1 MFLSGTANYHGYKKR
16 KTDQPD
22 SARRTVFSG
31 QDLAAI
37 CAFKATTALVEVDVV
52 DWKGGPLVVWTII
65 IHYQHNFHQHNEI
78 ERWSPMRWVSV
89 CIDQADTN
97 HTLPL
102 KNKLS
107 AGWMAKRVSS
117 MSKWVSGVDR
127 VMPWFNV
134 KNLKRVGVW
143 WFFAQNV
150 ILRFNLIYFDIFE
163 DTWIS
168 KINLN
173 HQFSQLYFLKFKAT
187 SSRQSI
193 TLNLTLLIL
202 SSFSPGLAM
211 SIVEVGWWVLHETC
225 RMWTTNCMLHVW
237 HARPWK
243 PCASV
248 GFGSHLPPVNRRFNL
263 IGWWGKN

>member
-1 MFLSGTANYHGYKKR
+1 MRLR
-16 KTDQPD
+16 PQ
-22 SARRTVFSG
+22 RRLLKWTWLIGKV
-31 QDLAAI
+31 L
-37 CAFKATTALVEVDVV
+37 
-52 DWKGGPLVVWTII
+52 PLVVWTII

-134 KNLKRVGVW
+134 KNLKRVGVRR
-143 WFFAQNV
+143 FFAQSV
-150 ILRFNLIYFDIFE
+150 ILRFNLKYFDIFE

-168 KINLN
+168 KKTSIINSPN
-173 HQFSQLYFLKFKAT
+173 FIFSSLKPPLPGN
-187 SSRQSI
+187 QS
-193 TLNLTLLIL
+193 
-202 SSFSPGLAM
+202 P
-211 SIVEVGWWVLHETC
+211 
-225 RMWTTNCMLHVW
+225 WT
-237 HARPWK
+237 
-243 PCASV
+243 
-248 GFGSHLPPVNRRFNL
+248 
-263 IGWWGKN
+263 